1 MRTETPPTRLRD
13 VPVGASVML
22 AGVERQLVVSD
33 IRPDGYINLKYGAY
47 LSVTASPG
55 HLVCTGE
62 KE

>member
-1 MRTETPPTRLRD
+1 MRTEAPPTRLRD

-55 HLVCTGE
+55 HLVCVLE
-62 KE
+62 VS

>member
-55 HLVCTGE
+55 HLVCVLE
-62 KE
+62 VS